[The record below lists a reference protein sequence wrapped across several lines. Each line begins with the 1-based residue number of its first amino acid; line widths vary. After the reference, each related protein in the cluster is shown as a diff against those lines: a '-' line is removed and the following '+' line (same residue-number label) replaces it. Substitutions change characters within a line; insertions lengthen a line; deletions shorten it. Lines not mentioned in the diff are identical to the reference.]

1 MFDTAGAGEGD
12 ICMEL
17 SHGGDWV
24 GYEREYGL
32 PLLDFSANVS
42 PFGIPERVKQAA
54 AQALDRAEHYPD
66 PLCRELREKLS
77 EYHNIPAEWILCGNG
92 ASDLIYRLALA
103 KRPQTALVTAPAFSE
118 YENALSLCG
127 CSVTRFPLYAEDGFT
142 VTEKIL
148 TEITPE
154 LDMLFLCEPNNPTG
168 RTTDRRLLEAILE
181 RCAACG
187 TLLVVDECFN
197 DLLDAPEEHTLF
209 GFVSGVS
216 DLLILRAF
224 TKSCGMAG
232 LRLGY
237 ALCRDVELLE
247 RMRESGPPW
256 AVSGPAQAA
265 GAAALEEGGCLSR
278 LRQLIQQ
285 ERPRLAAGLT
295 ALGCQVCPG
304 EANFL
309 LFFSPVPDLGER
321 LRKRG
326 ILLRDCSNYRGLG
339 PGWYRAS
346 VRTGEENQALLQTIR
361 EVL

>member
-1 MFDTAGAGEGD
+1 
-12 ICMEL
+12 MEL

-24 GYEREYGL
+24 EFWRKYGKL
-32 PLLDFSANVS
+32 PLDFSASTAPLPMPGGMREAVIHS
-42 PFGIPERVKQAA
+42 LDQA
-54 AQALDRAEHYPD
+54 DRYPD
-66 PLCRELREKLS
+66 PQCRELREKLS
-77 EYHNIPAEWILCGNG
+77 RCRSVPAEWILCGNG

-103 KRPQTALVTAPAFSE
+103 KRPRAALVTAPTFSE

-127 CSVTRFPLYAEDGFT
+127 CSVTRFPLYPENGFT
-142 VTEKIL
+142 VTEKIM
-148 TEITPE
+148 TAITPE
-154 LDMLFLCEPNNPTG
+154 LDVLYLCEPNNPTG
-168 RTTDRRLLEAILE
+168 RTTDRRLLEEILE

-197 DLLDAPEEHTLF
+197 DLLDAPEEHTML
-209 GFVSGVS
+209 GFVSEFS

-224 TKSCGMAG
+224 TKSWGMDG

-237 ALCRDVELLE
+237 ALCRDTGLLE
-247 RMRESGPPW
+247 KMGQSGPPW
-256 AVSGPAQAA
+256 AVSRLAQAV

-295 ALGCQVCPG
+295 ALGCHVCPG

-309 LFFSPVPDLGER
+309 LFFCSDTGLDQE
-321 LRKRG
+321 LKEKG
-326 ILLRDCSNYRGLG
+326 ILIRNCSNFHGLG
-339 PGWYRAS
+339 PGWYRVA
-346 VRTGEENQALLQTIR
+346 VRTGEENQALLRAMR

>member
-1 MFDTAGAGEGD
+1 
-12 ICMEL
+12 MEL

-237 ALCRDVELLE
+237 ALCRDAELLE

-256 AVSGPAQAA
+256 AVSGPAQ
-265 GAAALEEGGCLSR
+265 
-278 LRQLIQQ
+278 
-285 ERPRLAAGLT
+285 AAGLT

>member
-1 MFDTAGAGEGD
+1 
-12 ICMEL
+12 ME
-17 SHGGDWV
+17 
-24 GYEREYGL
+24 
-32 PLLDFSANVS
+32 
-42 PFGIPERVKQAA
+42 
-54 AQALDRAEHYPD
+54 
-66 PLCRELREKLS
+66 
-77 EYHNIPAEWILCGNG
+77 
-92 ASDLIYRLALA
+92 RL
-103 KRPQTALVTAPAFSE
+103 
-118 YENALSLCG
+118 
-127 CSVTRFPLYAEDGFT
+127 
-142 VTEKIL
+142 
-148 TEITPE
+148 
-154 LDMLFLCEPNNPTG
+154 
-168 RTTDRRLLEAILE
+168 
-181 RCAACG
+181 
-187 TLLVVDECFN
+187 
-197 DLLDAPEEHTLF
+197 
-209 GFVSGVS
+209 VS

-237 ALCRDVELLE
+237 ALCRDAELLE

-326 ILLRDCSNYRGLG
+326 ILLRACSNYRGLG